1 MEFTRLEED
10 NQRLKNEKSRM
21 KVEIDKKNAF
31 SFKNNYEDISET
43 APEYIKEEPKPESA
57 VIQNIFQES

>member
-1 MEFTRLEED
+1 
-10 NQRLKNEKSRM
+10 M

-57 VIQNIFQES
+57 VI